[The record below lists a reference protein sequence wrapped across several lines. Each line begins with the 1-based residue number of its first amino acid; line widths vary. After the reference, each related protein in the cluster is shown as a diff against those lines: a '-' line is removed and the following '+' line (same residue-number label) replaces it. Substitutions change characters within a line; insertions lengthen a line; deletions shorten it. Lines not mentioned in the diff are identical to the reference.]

1 MKKII
6 GIIGKSSSGKTFAG
20 NYFKKLGADFINC
33 DRIVSDLYK
42 TNATG
47 SRKIETFFGNE
58 FINNKGEVNT
68 KKLGIFV
75 SKDEKK
81 LRILEK
87 IIHPLV
93 LDIIGKIINKSDKEI
108 IFIEISAPSERFL
121 NICSGIILVESDDKK
136 RISQIKAEYKKK
148 IDKFKKLSLRK
159 PDFRIKNNYSKK
171 DFLLKADKIFKILN
185 EHNKSR
191 CTNQ

>member
-68 KKLGIFV
+68 KKLGMFV

-121 NICSGIILVESDDKK
+121 NICSGIILVASNDKK